1 MHHWKNILGQL
12 NQSKKNQKY
21 VNIYLL
27 KAFKL
32 FFKARFG
39 NLGISIPKFDVFFLQ
54 RPTLITLHK
63 KIFFFNDPNICYQH
77 ANREKTHL

>member
-1 MHHWKNILGQL
+1 
-12 NQSKKNQKY
+12 
-21 VNIYLL
+21 
-27 KAFKL
+27 
-32 FFKARFG
+32 
-39 NLGISIPKFDVFFLQ
+39 LQ